1 VQQPGPSRGHAIEV
15 RINAEDPTNYF
26 PSLGRIE
33 RLGLP
38 GGPGVRLDAA
48 MFRGQEVTPYY
59 DSMLGKLIVHAAD
72 RPQAIARCIRAL
84 RELRIVGVLTSLP
97 VALATLQSEEFQSG
111 NYDTG
116 ILERI
121 NTSSNARRDVAM
133 LSGAI
138 ARFLAAE
145 KVGVVVDSGEGA
157 APVQPAWAM
166 IGRQERL
173 WRKR

>member
-1 VQQPGPSRGHAIEV
+1 V

-72 RPQAIARCIRAL
+72 RPEAIARCIRAL

-97 VALATLQSEEFQSG
+97 VAMATLQSEEFQSG

-121 NTSSNARRDVAM
+121 NTGSDERRDVAM

-145 KVGVVVDSGEGA
+145 KVGVVVDPGEGA
-157 APVQPAWAM
+157 APSQSDWAM
-166 IGRQERL
+166 MGRRERL